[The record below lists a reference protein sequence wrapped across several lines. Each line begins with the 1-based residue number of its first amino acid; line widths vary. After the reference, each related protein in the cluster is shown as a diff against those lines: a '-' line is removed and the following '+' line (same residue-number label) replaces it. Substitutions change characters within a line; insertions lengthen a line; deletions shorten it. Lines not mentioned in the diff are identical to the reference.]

1 MEHDFMCHLPCKL
14 PVTRLT
20 RERPPSSHH
29 PSAFFQPTTPQS
41 PTVSL
46 FSSGRPR
53 TRQCRRSEQSELKH
67 RLRSEPELRSKLC
80 QSFPIRMSSHKE
92 SNDEIETPHVELSD
106 GESVELLD
114 ELKDKNQASSI
125 DGDSKAKRK
134 NSSEVW
140 AHFVEV
146 DAMYK
151 GKMVKKKQ
159 CIHCKHTYVVSTGGT
174 TSSLKRHLTSC
185 AYFKRS
191 KDDEWSR
198 AEKVC
203 KLLEVFLKATNL
215 FSGSLYPTSNLFLI
229 EIFKVKKEITN
240 AFISGDTFLNTMSI
254 PMYEKFE
261 KYWGE
266 IGVLM
271 SIASI
276 LDPRFKLVSV
286 EWTFERLY
294 PPNECD
300 SRVEDV
306 TRKLKTLFEKYLKSF
321 VASKAA
327 LSKST
332 ASTSFDNQ
340 QSAKEEE
347 TLEVNIPTLN
357 EC

>member
-1 MEHDFMCHLPCKL
+1 
-14 PVTRLT
+14 
-20 RERPPSSHH
+20 
-29 PSAFFQPTTPQS
+29 
-41 PTVSL
+41 
-46 FSSGRPR
+46 
-53 TRQCRRSEQSELKH
+53 
-67 RLRSEPELRSKLC
+67 
-80 QSFPIRMSSHKE
+80 MSSHKE

-114 ELKDKNQASSI
+114 ELKDKNQASSV

-191 KDDEWSR
+191 KGNTKGFINFDS
-198 AEKVC
+198 
-203 KLLEVFLKATNL
+203 
-215 FSGSLYPTSNLFLI
+215 SGSD
-229 EIFKVKKEITN
+229 N
-240 AFISGDTFLNTMSI
+240 AVCYNMN
-254 PMYEKFE
+254 FE

-327 LSKST
+327 LSKSA

-340 QSAKEEE
+340 VKQEDDFFAFLKSRPVETGQKTELEQSAKEEE